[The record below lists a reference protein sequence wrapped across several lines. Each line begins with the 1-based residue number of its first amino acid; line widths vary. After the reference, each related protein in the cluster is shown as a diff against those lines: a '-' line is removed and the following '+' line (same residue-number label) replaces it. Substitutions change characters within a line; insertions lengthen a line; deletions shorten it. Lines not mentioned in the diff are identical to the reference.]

1 MLTVH
6 QLETEN
12 ALTVSE
18 VFNAPVPGKDIYANI
33 QKVQAVVK
41 KTQER
46 HDIDQLDDITE
57 RPSLLKSGVNTVLE
71 MAEMDIYELCEMVE
85 MWQELATQMFDRL
98 PLEDQEH
105 FIKHLDKGILRKAY
119 IDTIINEV

>member
-1 MLTVH
+1 MLTVN
-6 QLETEN
+6 QIKTEN

-85 MWQELATQMFDRL
+85 IWQELATQMFDRL

-105 FIKHLDKGILRKAY
+105 FIKHLNKGVLRKAY
-119 IDTIINEV
+119 IDTIINDV